1 METPTQKTVGEYVK
15 DDYRT
20 AHVFQEFGI
29 DFCCKGGKTL
39 DEACKNKNIDKA
51 ALVDAINKITATAD
65 ASASEF
71 DQWPLDLLADYI
83 EKRHHRYVAQTTP
96 VLLQYLDKLCTVHG
110 SNHPEL
116 FRIRDLFR
124 ASAGDL
130 AMHMK
135 KEELILFP
143 AVRKL
148 AANPGMHAATGV
160 REPISVMLQEHD
172 TEGDRF
178 REISALSNHYTPPA
192 DGCTTYRVA
201 FKALE
206 EFENDLHFHIHLENN
221 ILFPKALEMESAEE
235 NLS

>member
-1 METPTQKTVGEYVK
+1 METLTQKTVGEYVK

-20 AHVFQEFGI
+20 AQVFQEFGI

-39 DEACKNKNIDKA
+39 EEACKNKNIDKSK
-51 ALVDAINKITATAD
+51 LLDAIDKITATAD

-71 DQWPLDLLADYI
+71 DHWPIDLLADYI

-96 VLLQYLDKLCTVHG
+96 VLLQYLDKLCDVHG

-124 ASAGDL
+124 ASAGEL

-148 AANPGMHAATGV
+148 VANPEATTATGV
-160 REPISVMLQEHD
+160 SGPISVMLKEHE

-178 REISALSNHYTPPA
+178 REIATLSNNYTPPS

-201 FKALE
+201 FKTLE
-206 EFENDLHFHIHLENN
+206 EFERDLHFHIHLENN
-221 ILFPKALEMESAEE
+221 ILFPKAQALEQGM
-235 NLS
+235 